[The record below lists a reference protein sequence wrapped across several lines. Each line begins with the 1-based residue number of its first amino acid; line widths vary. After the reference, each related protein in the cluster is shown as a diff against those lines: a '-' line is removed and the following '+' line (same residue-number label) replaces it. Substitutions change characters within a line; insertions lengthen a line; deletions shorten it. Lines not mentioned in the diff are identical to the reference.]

1 MTAWSSSILTGR
13 VRHRRRGRVR
23 HALAYRFWMLSID
36 LDEAMRLG
44 AALRL
49 FRLDRAG
56 VFSLRSA
63 DYGPPG
69 PGSLKARVVE
79 TLRHHGFSGAGAVRL
94 LTVPRMLGHAFNPI
108 SVFLCHDAAGGLEAT
123 IYEVH
128 NTFGERHS
136 YIIAA
141 ARGRGAQEARKD
153 FHVSPFLPGAMRY
166 RFLLDAGREHFRLV
180 ILDYQGD
187 ELVLT
192 ATLDLRAEPLSDRS
206 LARRF
211 LANPLFSLKIVAG
224 IHWEAL
230 KLWIKGA
237 PVTPHVPD
245 PTHRFSRG
253 EAISPHL

>member
-1 MTAWSSSILTGR
+1 SSSILTGR

-36 LDEAMRLG
+36 LDEAARLDT
-44 AALRL
+44 ALRL
-49 FRLDRAG
+49 FGLDRAG
-56 VFSLRSA
+56 VFSLRSS
-63 DYGPPG
+63 DYGPQGPG
-69 PGSLKARVVE
+69 PLKARIVE
-79 TLRHHGFSGAGAVRL
+79 ALREHGFSGAGPVRL
-94 LTVPRMLGHAFNPI
+94 LTVPRILGHAFNPI

-136 YIIAA
+136 YLIAA
-141 ARGRGAQEARKD
+141 GKGRVAQEATKD

-166 RFLLDAGREHFRLV
+166 RFLLDTGREHFRLV

-192 ATLDLRAEPLSDRS
+192 ATLDLKAEPLGDFA

-211 LANPLFSLKIVAG
+211 LANPLFSLKIIAG

-237 PVTPHVPD
+237 SVTPHVPD
-245 PTHRFSRG
+245 PAHRFSRG